1 VNAGGGSPSLP
12 AGPWSLT
19 EAAMLSTAFILSLL
33 LVSLTPAQELEAED
47 LPCPAREVCVPT
59 SSCPRWQD
67 TLTSWKLVRQ
77 SLSPNSLAYTAKL
90 DQLKSQICNR
100 KERGVC
106 CPPTGPPAPPASSSC
121 SLASPS
127 CLPSLGQCGQRDEA
141 SHRVVGGENTRPGE
155 FPFTALLGKKDVRS
169 IKLPGRQVM
178 TFTEPAWV
186 CGGTLVNLWYV
197 VTAGHCQGVGEEAL
211 AVVRLGEY
219 QVTGDS
225 RPDCLPGGDTCL
237 PDLQDFQISEQDVT
251 VHPDYQ
257 KLIDQVHNDIAL
269 IRLPRPAVLNSA
281 VQVVC
286 LPLDAAVAAAELGV
300 GDLRAG
306 LEGRYPQVVG
316 WGHTHP
322 LQWGGDEEETGAPSS
337 VQQRLAVPVLAEDQC
352 NFGFSFSPTDSQ
364 ICAGA
369 EQGRDSCRGDS
380 GGPLYLKR
388 VSNLTGQVLVRESP
402 WYLIGVV
409 SFGTR
414 VCGNGSPGIYS
425 RVQSFLP
432 WIQETIMLQ

>member
-1 VNAGGGSPSLP
+1 MLEENQTLPDGSC
-12 AGPWSLT
+12 SLT
-19 EAAMLSTAFILSLL
+19 REAMVSTTLILSLV
-33 LVSLTPAQELEAED
+33 LVSLAAAQELEAED

-59 SSCPRWQD
+59 SSCIRWQE
-67 TLTSWKLVRQ
+67 TLASWNLFRQ
-77 SLSPNSLAYTAKL
+77 SLNPNSPAYTAKL

-106 CPPTGPPAPPASSSC
+106 CPPSGLPAPPATSSC

-127 CLPSLGQCGQRDEA
+127 CLPSLGQCGEREES
-141 SHRVVGGENTRPGE
+141 SHRVVGGEDTRPGE
-155 FPFTALLGKKDVRS
+155 FPFTALLGKEDVRT
-169 IKLPGRQVM
+169 IKLPGRPLR
-178 TFTEPAWV
+178 TFIEPAWV

-197 VTAGHCQGVGEEAL
+197 VTAAHCQGVGEEESL

-225 RPDCLPGGDTCL
+225 RPDCLPDGSTCL
-237 PDLQDFQISEQDVT
+237 PDLQDFQITEQDVT

-286 LPLDAAVAAAELGV
+286 LPLDTALAAVKLGV
-300 GDLRAG
+300 EDLRAS

-322 LQWGGDEEETGAPSS
+322 IHWGG
-337 VQQRLAVPVLAEDQC
+337 
-352 NFGFSFSPTDSQ
+352 N
-364 ICAGA
+364 
-369 EQGRDSCRGDS
+369 
-380 GGPLYLKR
+380 
-388 VSNLTGQVLVRESP
+388 
-402 WYLIGVV
+402 
-409 SFGTR
+409 
-414 VCGNGSPGIYS
+414 
-425 RVQSFLP
+425 
-432 WIQETIMLQ
+432 